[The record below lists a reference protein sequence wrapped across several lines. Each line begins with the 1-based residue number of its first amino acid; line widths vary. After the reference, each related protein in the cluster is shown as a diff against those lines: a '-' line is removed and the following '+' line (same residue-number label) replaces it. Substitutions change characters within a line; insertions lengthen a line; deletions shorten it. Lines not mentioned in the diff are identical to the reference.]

1 MTKAQFLD
9 ELCKNLAGFPP
20 KEAEERLRFY
30 TEMIDDRMEEGFS
43 EEDAVAAAG
52 SADDITAQIAA
63 DLSAS
68 PAPIPEEKTAPAKRR
83 RKAWQIVLLALGS
96 PLWLSLLIA
105 AAAVAFC
112 LYVSAWAVVVSF
124 WAAFGSVVACIPAAF
139 ISGIVFIAQGNLY
152 SGLFM
157 IAAGFVCA
165 GLAILLFFGCKALSK
180 GTCLLTKKVFQRKE
194 MA

>member
-1 MTKAQFLD
+1 MDKTQFLVA
-9 ELCKNLAGFPP
+9 LCDKLAHLPQR
-20 KEAEERLRFY
+20 EVEERLRFY
-30 TEMIDDRMEEGFS
+30 MEMIDDRMEEGFS
-43 EEDAVAAAG
+43 EKDAVAAVG
-52 SADDITAQIAA
+52 SIDDIATQVAA

-105 AAAVAFC
+105 AAAVAFS

-194 MA
+194 KA